1 MAVVETLLHEV
12 RRLQSQ
18 VQSIG
23 DGTSLDILQRNTV
36 SADRLYERILKER
49 DSAGEAAPPWET
61 SCKSFVEVV
70 CILHDTMDVLFDRVK
85 QTTLR
90 NDELAKNFA
99 EVTQTLEELQRKHA
113 MLEEIEQKLVVGQ
126 ITFEIHELVLDV
138 VLKGIGS
145 REDLAI
151 FTIGTMEKAIKK
163 KDNYSDVFTEA
174 ERQEVTKRWNTL
186 KSSIGWEGRHFRY
199 IGELKRLR
207 LDTAHPKMDAET
219 TRKAL
224 DQLSRSKRLTI
235 QMKNMC
241 EEFLRMIERIS
252 ELKV

>member
-151 FTIGTMEKAIKK
+151 FTIGTMEKANQISCFEVNFNIHIPCSHPFHPLVVNKIFQVQVKHGTFCIKVSPLAVIK
-163 KDNYSDVFTEA
+163 
-174 ERQEVTKRWNTL
+174 
-186 KSSIGWEGRHFRY
+186 Y
-199 IGELKRLR
+199 IN
-207 LDTAHPKMDAET
+207 
-219 TRKAL
+219 
-224 DQLSRSKRLTI
+224 QLVYWCNL
-235 QMKNMC
+235 
-241 EEFLRMIERIS
+241 L
-252 ELKV
+252 